1 MGVFVHVNSYFGLIL
16 KLIHTRLIST
26 FLNLQLDRHD
36 TSNGYFKHSKIIKNL
51 S

>member
-36 TSNGYFKHSKIIKNL
+36 TSNGYFKLSKI
-51 S
+51 